1 MEESGSK
8 NRMLKFI
15 GTHCCKKFSAVKCNL
30 VIHKKGENRKRRE
43 VEWCPTHLLIKAAR
57 VHCCKVYQ
65 SSLFCRPRSATQLE
79 KAITHLSLPVSTTMT
94 CISITEATT
103 FIWKT
108 YHILQIFFHF
118 LVEVYTVMQG
128 WLPCVGMASP
138 ATQEL
143 HLGHE
148 LEKPLFSPPRHLS
161 FYYES
166 FLVIKKIIFVRMLL
180 KLTNS
185 I

>member
-1 MEESGSK
+1 MENVSFFA
-8 NRMLKFI
+8 NFFFIFLLKF
-15 GTHCCKKFSAVKCNL
+15 T
-30 VIHKKGENRKRRE
+30 
-43 VEWCPTHLLIKAAR
+43 LL
-57 VHCCKVYQ
+57 C
-65 SSLFCRPRSATQLE
+65 
-79 KAITHLSLPVSTTMT
+79 
-94 CISITEATT
+94 
-103 FIWKT
+103 
-108 YHILQIFFHF
+108 
-118 LVEVYTVMQG
+118 QG

-148 LEKPLFSPPRHLS
+148 LEKPLFSPPHHLS